1 MSDGPYRNNLESRV
15 SNLEQEVETLKGS
28 AVDKGPSVKKAF
40 KGQIVT
46 LLNDGSLAGGS
57 FIAILLAIVCFSF
70 PSCVRSCNA
79 DNAQAREALVHQRE
93 EACEALGLRYAE
105 YWDDPNASRNDY
117 IICVGTDRVVY
128 ISPADPTRSYSRT
141 IEQLNSA
148 TIPSE

>member
-70 PSCVRSCNA
+70 PSCVRSCSDTPEQVRA
-79 DNAQAREALVHQRE
+79 AEEARQAVIAQHRQACEDIQMHYVGYDSRLERLTCANERIVLTIDINDGESWSVPVDHQRE
-93 EACEALGLRYAE
+93 E
-105 YWDDPNASRNDY
+105 
-117 IICVGTDRVVY
+117 
-128 ISPADPTRSYSRT
+128 
-141 IEQLNSA
+141 
-148 TIPSE
+148 